1 MSKRR
6 LFPYV
11 LIFLIGAF
19 TMFLLIK
26 PEREE
31 IYEKTSL
38 NNSINKIYD
47 ATVLIET
54 YNGSTLKNTGTGF
67 FYKKDDKYAYILT
80 NEHVISEGIKI
91 EIVNSKDEKIEATV
105 IGKDEYLDLAV
116 LKVDKK
122 YAKKIA
128 IIGNSKDT
136 KLGDTVFTVGSPLGY
151 EYRGSVTSGI
161 LSGKNR
167 KVKVETNNEDWIMKV
182 IQVDASLNP
191 GNSGGP
197 LLDVKGEVIGIVSLK
212 LLENNVEGM
221 GFAIPI
227 EYAMNY
233 IEYLENNEKIK
244 YPELG
249 VKTTDS
255 TDTTT
260 LLKNNINI
268 NQPQDGV
275 VVLETKGRLRK
286 GDLIIKVSNNE
297 IYDSLTLKCEL
308 YQYKVKDKVELI
320 IIRNGLKRKAIITLS

>member
-1 MSKRR
+1 
-6 LFPYV
+6 
-11 LIFLIGAF
+11 
-19 TMFLLIK
+19 MFLLIK